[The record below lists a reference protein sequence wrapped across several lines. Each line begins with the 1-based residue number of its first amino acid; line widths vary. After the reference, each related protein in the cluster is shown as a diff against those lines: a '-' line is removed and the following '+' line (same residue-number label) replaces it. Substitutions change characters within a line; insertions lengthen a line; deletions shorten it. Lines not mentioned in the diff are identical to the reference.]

1 MEFIKKNIAWI
12 ICAAL
17 LVGIIILTIKVINSK
32 PVVIE
37 DGKLEYLQ
45 QQHEQLQEDYETAVN
60 EVKRWKELADQK
72 PKEVIKIK
80 IKYVTKIDSVTSLPL
95 DARVQFLAG
104 RLSANDS
111 N

>member
-17 LVGIIILTIKVINSK
+17 LVGIIILTYKVINSK

-45 QQHEQLQEDYETAVN
+45 QQHEQLQGDYETAIN
-60 EVKRWKELADQK
+60 EVKKWKELADAK
-72 PKEVIKIK
+72 PKEITVIKYRYIHIKDSVLALPIDEK
-80 IKYVTKIDSVTSLPL
+80 IKTLFMYLHK
-95 DARVQFLAG
+95 
-104 RLSANDS
+104 
-111 N
+111 